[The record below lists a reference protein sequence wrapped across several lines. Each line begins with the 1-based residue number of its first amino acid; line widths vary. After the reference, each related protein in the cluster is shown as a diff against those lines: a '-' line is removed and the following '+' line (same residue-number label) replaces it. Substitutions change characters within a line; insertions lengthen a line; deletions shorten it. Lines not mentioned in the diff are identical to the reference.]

1 MSLLFRVHDF
11 LRTKQPESSQSQKPH
26 KPLPT
31 PLDNPKIR
39 HTPASQNRQWMG
51 QCFPAW
57 QDPKKHL
64 EHLLKHR
71 MPASWPGDSA
81 LAGLGTLGQCRY
93 RWTWPDALQ
102 DTFHI
107 QNWIKGLPRWLSG
120 KESAC
125 QAGDA
130 GLIPG
135 SGRSPGEGNGKPLQY
150 FWVENPMDRSLKGR
164 STSMGRKRVRH
175 DWAIKQQWSIKSRGQ
190 EPEEAEDL
198 FSGPFCYTTS
208 YFNTTSF
215 PPRKTEYVCVCTQ
228 SCPTLCDPHGL

>member
-1 MSLLFRVHDF
+1 MSLLFSVHDL

-31 PLDNPKIR
+31 PPDNPKIR
-39 HTPASQNRQWMG
+39 HTSASYKQEWMG
-51 QCFPAW
+51 QCFIAW

-64 EHLLKHR
+64 ERLLKHR

-81 LAGLGTLGQCRY
+81 LAGLDILGPRRY
-93 RWTWPDALQ
+93 RWTWPDALW

-130 GLIPG
+130 GSIPG
-135 SGRSPGEGNGKPLQY
+135 SGRSPGEGNGKRLQY
-150 FWVENPMDRSLKGR
+150 SCLENPLDRSLKGC
-164 STSMGRKRVRH
+164 STHMGRKRVRCE
-175 DWAIKQQWSIKSRGQ
+175 WATKQQRLKSRGKD
-190 EPEEAEDL
+190 PEEAEAL
-198 FSGPFCYTTS
+198 FSGPFCYAAS
-208 YFNTTSF
+208 YFNHKQLPSQ
-215 PPRKTEYVCVCTQ
+215 EDWVCVCVR
-228 SCPTLCDPHGL
+228 SVLSDSLWPCGL

>member
-1 MSLLFRVHDF
+1 MQRKQRIHLVLCLTQDIKHIKHVETSSTVGSISTLYLLRLFSNKIAHTLQFLFWVFFVLFFFLNRLSSLPGSFKMSLLFSVHD
-11 LRTKQPESSQSQKPH
+11 LLGTKQPESSQSQKPH

-39 HTPASQNRQWMG
+39 HISASYKQEWMG

-64 EHLLKHR
+64 ERLLKHR

-81 LAGLGTLGQCRY
+81 LAGLGILGPRRY
-93 RWTWPDALQ
+93 RWTWPDALW

-125 QAGDA
+125 QAGDTSS
-130 GLIPG
+130 IPR
-135 SGRSPGEGNGKPLQY
+135 SGRSPGEGNGKRLQY
-150 FWVENPMDRSLKGR
+150 SCLENPMDRSLKGC
-164 STSMGRKRVRH
+164 M
-175 DWAIKQQWSIKSRGQ
+175 
-190 EPEEAEDL
+190 
-198 FSGPFCYTTS
+198 
-208 YFNTTSF
+208 
-215 PPRKTEYVCVCTQ
+215 
-228 SCPTLCDPHGL
+228 